1 MKVREE
7 KLPNDKNVFYDSGKY
22 IERSITRYGKEKI
35 DDYYEIENEITDE
48 LAPAFRDNN
57 LSATPITTL
66 FNRYG
71 LGSSDEIDAC
81 LVISIIAE
89 FIASYSDDNTVNN
102 DKH

>member
-48 LAPAFRDNN
+48 L
-57 LSATPITTL
+57 
-66 FNRYG
+66 
-71 LGSSDEIDAC
+71 
-81 LVISIIAE
+81 
-89 FIASYSDDNTVNN
+89 
-102 DKH
+102 